1 MNHAADNKHRL
12 HGDGGGAVYTPV
24 RHRRLDLDGLEVFYR
39 ECGPPDAPLV
49 LLPHGYPCSSFEF
62 RNLMPL
68 LGDRWRLL
76 APDFPAS
83 GFSASPADFDYSFG
97 GFATFL
103 GQFLDRVGVARDERF
118 ALYLHDF
125 GTWIG
130 LQMAMRRPG
139 QLAAL
144 IVQNGDIYEDAL
156 GDKYEALLK
165 VLALPEAQ
173 ALQSLRSGMTREEWE
188 REFMNGVPEDGDHA
202 ARMPP
207 ELLALH
213 WQLATEERKDIQA
226 RVILGWK
233 ENFAWFP
240 RYQAWLCEHRPPALI
255 TWGTRDGYMPE
266 KSARAWLRDV
276 PDAELDL
283 HGDGGHWLLET
294 HLPQV
299 AARVRDF
306 LGRHHAGPGEA
317 EAR

>member
-12 HGDGGGAVYTPV
+12 QGDGGGAVYTPV

-83 GFSASPADFDYSFG
+83 GFSATPADFDYSFG
-97 GFATFL
+97 GFASFL
-103 GQFLDRVGVARDERF
+103 EQFLDGVGVARDQRF

-130 LQMAMRRPG
+130 LQTAMRRPG

-156 GDKYEALLK
+156 GDKYEALLN

-188 REFMNGVPEDGDHA
+188 REFMNGVPEGG
-202 ARMPP
+202 
-207 ELLALH
+207 E
-213 WQLATEERKDIQA
+213 QG
-226 RVILGWK
+226 RV
-233 ENFAWFP
+233 
-240 RYQAWLCEHRPPALI
+240 CRPSCWHCIGNWRP
-255 TWGTRDGYMPE
+255 
-266 KSARAWLRDV
+266 KSARIFRRA
-276 PDAELDL
+276 
-283 HGDGGHWLLET
+283 
-294 HLPQV
+294 
-299 AARVRDF
+299 
-306 LGRHHAGPGEA
+306 
-317 EAR
+317 